1 MDENNNRKGHSYTS
15 KGPRGKRDFSKRG
28 HGKPGFSGGR
38 GAGHGKDFKDG
49 KREFRRKL
57 EPGVEF
63 IDRKLG
69 VGIVRKV
76 SEDGI
81 TVVFGDLEKV
91 IPRRKPE
98 DRKPGGR
105 FADKDRRGGRFEK
118 SGRPPLKRTNAK
130 GEPIEKKIF
139 SFDPS
144 EMKPAPVKKEE
155 KDQQLL
161 GLVVIDDVLG
171 KGTASRI
178 TERGTYVTYE
188 ATGEHVMYPTGLPQ
202 KLLHSASPAT
212 KKAKKDA
219 LPKGKGRTYT
229 VPEGETR
236 KEKAAPSTG
245 SPKETRH
252 GNTVYFELGIGTLV
266 HSPLYGNGKISEIGS
281 GRLTVAF
288 DSGDQEFRYPQ
299 AFADGEIAV
308 ITED

>member
-144 EMKPAPVKKEE
+144 EM
-155 KDQQLL
+155 
-161 GLVVIDDVLG
+161 
-171 KGTASRI
+171 
-178 TERGTYVTYE
+178 
-188 ATGEHVMYPTGLPQ
+188 
-202 KLLHSASPAT
+202 
-212 KKAKKDA
+212 
-219 LPKGKGRTYT
+219 
-229 VPEGETR
+229 
-236 KEKAAPSTG
+236 
-245 SPKETRH
+245 
-252 GNTVYFELGIGTLV
+252 
-266 HSPLYGNGKISEIGS
+266 
-281 GRLTVAF
+281 
-288 DSGDQEFRYPQ
+288 
-299 AFADGEIAV
+299 
-308 ITED
+308 